1 LLEFPGKSWLAIFHI
16 EYPKFEAYRYDLTIL
31 HPVPNLCSSRKKLNR
46 LLDFLSINYFLSIRK
61 PLPLLRFRFRRTV
74 SAPRQP
80 SFNARNLIDSVSQE
94 QTNSNN
100 KARHIQDASPRL
112 SKCIDTVCSHR
123 KILRVRQPH
132 HAKLAPSNSSRAPPA
147 NIDQTVS
154 DFDGV
159 TFHISTP
166 ESKTKIVVSIQVKCY
181 NELLK
186 YGAQQ
191 VLEREYGP
199 FVIAPENGYNFSVQ
213 VDLESLPEDKG
224 ESSTK

>member
-1 LLEFPGKSWLAIFHI
+1 MPAQSTSHNA
-16 EYPKFEAYRYDLTIL
+16 PSD
-31 HPVPNLCSSRKKLNR
+31 SS
-46 LLDFLSINYFLSIRK
+46 
-61 PLPLLRFRFRRTV
+61 
-74 SAPRQP
+74 SAPP
-80 SFNARNLIDSVSQE
+80 I
-94 QTNSNN
+94 
-100 KARHIQDASPRL
+100 
-112 SKCIDTVCSHR
+112 
-123 KILRVRQPH
+123 
-132 HAKLAPSNSSRAPPA
+132 

-199 FVIAPENGYNFSVQ
+199 YVIAPESGYNFSVQ

-224 ESSTK
+224 WKFVKQVHVLILTLIRSTRRPDPESVSVEAERNGCTLRACI